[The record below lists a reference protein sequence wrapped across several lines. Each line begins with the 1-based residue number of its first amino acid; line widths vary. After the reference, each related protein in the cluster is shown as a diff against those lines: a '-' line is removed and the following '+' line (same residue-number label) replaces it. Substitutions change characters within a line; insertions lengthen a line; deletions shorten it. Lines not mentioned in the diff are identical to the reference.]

1 MKHRPF
7 PKIPESVILEV
18 NKQTPYS
25 ISTDG
30 MYDLHHCI
38 LTKKHVM
45 GMPDTERAKINSKY
59 NLMRLPKKDNASH
72 ANIPSWID
80 AIKWMSTLYSYEEV
94 RDWYASIE
102 WKGKPPFRFP
112 QKGEL

>member
-7 PKIPESVILEV
+7 PKIPEDVILEV
-18 NKQTPYS
+18 NRQKPYT
-25 ISTDG
+25 ISLDG
-30 MYDLHHCI
+30 LYDLHHCI

-72 ANIPSWID
+72 ANIPSWMD
-80 AIKWMSTLYSYEEV
+80 AIKWMSALYSYAEV
-94 RDWYASIE
+94 RNWYASIE
-102 WKGKPPFRFP
+102 WKGKPPFQFP
-112 QKGEL
+112 NEGEL